1 MGDCQAAPR
10 VTPCTGWVAKR
21 LYVDEQTDPPAPPVR
36 PGVRQRTD
44 ATRCGGHPEARPT
57 TLPLTQRTPHVKPH
71 PPLHAAPDRC
81 LAGSRRHA
89 GPGRLRRALPGVR
102 ATTHGAG
109 TGAGAD
115 LPQPAQRCWM
125 EREQVPQRPA
135 ANVGGAIVGAVIG
148 VVIGHQIGGGSGR
161 DLATAGGVVA
171 GAAIGSQVGRDRYGN
186 PVSTQEVQRCS
197 TVNSQSEPAYWDV
210 TYRFRGI
217 THRAQMLSPP
227 GRSLTVNGNG
237 EPRE

>member
-1 MGDCQAAPR
+1 MRHPTPLFTLRQTAVWLAA
-10 VTPCTGWVAKR
+10 A
-21 LYVDEQTDPPAPPVR
+21 
-36 PGVRQRTD
+36 
-44 ATRCGGHPEARPT
+44 ATLG
-57 TLPLTQRTPHVKPH
+57 
-71 PPLHAAPDRC
+71 
-81 LAGSRRHA
+81 LAGCAVPYPVYEQQPMAQEPAQVYPSQREQRRDY
-89 GPGRLRRALPGVR
+89 RRRQHETLYEAEVLSVR
-102 ATTHGAG
+102 AVMG
-109 TGAGAD
+109 
-115 LPQPAQRCWM
+115 QPEQRCWI

-148 VVIGHQIGGGSGR
+148 GVIGHQIGGGSGR

-186 PVSTQEVQRCS
+186 PVTTQDVQRCS

-227 GRSLTVNGNG
+227 GRSLTVNANG
-237 EPRE
+237 EPREE

>member
-1 MGDCQAAPR
+1 MRHPTPLFTLRQTAVWLAA
-10 VTPCTGWVAKR
+10 A
-21 LYVDEQTDPPAPPVR
+21 
-36 PGVRQRTD
+36 
-44 ATRCGGHPEARPT
+44 ATLG
-57 TLPLTQRTPHVKPH
+57 
-71 PPLHAAPDRC
+71 
-81 LAGSRRHA
+81 LAGCAVPYPVYEQQPMAQEPAQVYPSQREQRRDY
-89 GPGRLRRALPGVR
+89 RRRQHETLYEAEVLSVR
-102 ATTHGAG
+102 AVMG
-109 TGAGAD
+109 
-115 LPQPAQRCWM
+115 QPEQRCWI

-148 VVIGHQIGGGSGR
+148 GVIGHQIGGGSGR

-186 PVSTQEVQRCS
+186 PVTTQDVQRCS

-227 GRSLTVNGNG
+227 GRSLTVNANG

>member
-1 MGDCQAAPR
+1 MSNPTPLFTLRQTAVWLAA
-10 VTPCTGWVAKR
+10 A
-21 LYVDEQTDPPAPPVR
+21 
-36 PGVRQRTD
+36 
-44 ATRCGGHPEARPT
+44 ATLG
-57 TLPLTQRTPHVKPH
+57 
-71 PPLHAAPDRC
+71 
-81 LAGSRRHA
+81 LAGCAVPYPVYEQQPMAQEPVQVQTYPSQREQRRDY
-89 GPGRLRRALPGVR
+89 RRRQNETLYEAEVLSVR
-102 ATTHGAG
+102 AVMG
-109 TGAGAD
+109 
-115 LPQPAQRCWM
+115 QPEQRCWM

-148 VVIGHQIGGGSGR
+148 GVIGHQIGGGSGR

>member
-115 LPQPAQRCWM
+115 LPQPARTAARLPPPP
-125 EREQVPQRPA
+125 ERDPVR
-135 ANVGGAIVGAVIG
+135 GRGAVG
-148 VVIGHQIGGGSGR
+148 PRRHGPAR
-161 DLATAGGVVA
+161 
-171 GAAIGSQVGRDRYGN
+171 AALLDGTRTDRK
-186 PVSTQEVQRCS
+186 
-197 TVNSQSEPAYWDV
+197 
-210 TYRFRGI
+210 
-217 THRAQMLSPP
+217 
-227 GRSLTVNGNG
+227 
-237 EPRE
+237 